1 MSRATERRQSWLDV
15 FADYPA
21 PANLALEDVRRNIG
35 VVDEC
40 LQDLWN
46 LGENI
51 FLAWTSRGERTLLLA
66 LPYYLLAEY
75 VSGARPIKGEPRPEE
90 YIGGLIS
97 GSKHL
102 AADELQGVADKLGVA
117 PQSVKL
123 PFRPDDGVGRDL
135 MSALVQRYGL
145 AYTRNRPVLLVDIV
159 GFSLFPAMEQ
169 VVLLQSLS
177 HSVNSAYSKLAARN
191 FRINFARSTTGD
203 GFYIWNRA
211 DTLEGSA
218 HLYTLMLLMLADNA
232 IAQSKARSR
241 SVPRLR
247 TAFHVGPHYEFYQSE
262 GLSPTRA
269 SYLVGEGTITLA
281 RRRATGATASIAIA
295 SPTSTASGTPCSTPR
310 SISTG
315 RRGTRFFSASAI
327 RRSRPWSST
336 RLCGRR
342 PCKDV
347 SACFTAGPAGANMQG
362 GERAFRGGGM
372 STADRIYQRTE
383 AGEKAWESRDPGV
396 PAEQRRIL
404 GLINGETHSDLLQNR
419 LRHYSAA

>member
-191 FRINFARSTTGD
+191 FRINFAQHD
-203 GFYIWNRA
+203 
-211 DTLEGSA
+211 
-218 HLYTLMLLMLADNA
+218 
-232 IAQSKARSR
+232 
-241 SVPRLR
+241 
-247 TAFHVGPHYEFYQSE
+247 
-262 GLSPTRA
+262 
-269 SYLVGEGTITLA
+269 
-281 RRRATGATASIAIA
+281 RRRVLYLEPRRYARGQRAPLHPDAADAGGQRHCAEQGALAHRAEA
-295 SPTSTASGTPCSTPR
+295 AHRVPCRPALRVLPVRRAQPDPR
-310 SISTG
+310 QLPGG
-315 RRGTRFFSASAI
+315 RGHHHPGPPAR
-327 RRSRPWSST
+327 
-336 RLCGRR
+336 
-342 PCKDV
+342 
-347 SACFTAGPAGANMQG
+347 AGHAGAG
-362 GERAFRGGGM
+362 A
-372 STADRIYQRTE
+372 
-383 AGEKAWESRDPGV
+383 AG
-396 PAEQRRIL
+396 
-404 GLINGETHSDLLQNR
+404 
-419 LRHYSAA
+419 

>member
-1 MSRATERRQSWLDV
+1 MSQATLPRQSWLDV

-21 PANLALEDVRRNIG
+21 PANLAFEEVRRNISII
-35 VVDEC
+35 DEC

-66 LPYYLLAEY
+66 LPYYLRGEY
-75 VSGARPIKGEPRPEE
+75 VSGPGPIEGEPRPEE
-90 YIGGLIS
+90 YVGGLIS
-97 GSKHL
+97 GPKPL
-102 AADELQGVADKLGVA
+102 GADELQGVADKLGVA

-123 PFRPDDGVGRDL
+123 PFLPDDGVGRDL

-159 GFSLFPAMEQ
+159 GFSLSPAMEQ

-218 HLYTLMLLMLADNA
+218 HLYTLMLLILADNA
-232 IAQSKARSR
+232 IAQSKARSP

-247 TAFHVGPHYEFYQSE
+247 TAFHAGPHYEFAQSE
-262 GLSPTRA
+262 GLTPTRPA
-269 SYLVGEGTITLA
+269 YLVGEVTITLA
-281 RRRATGATASIAIA
+281 R
-295 SPTSTASGTPCSTPR
+295 
-310 SISTG
+310 
-315 RRGTRFFSASAI
+315 
-327 RRSRPWSST
+327 
-336 RLCGRR
+336 LL
-342 PCKDV
+342 
-347 SACFTAGPAGANMQG
+347 
-362 GERAFRGGGM
+362 ERAM
-372 STADRIYQRTE
+372 
-383 AGEKAWESRDPGV
+383 PG
-396 PAEQRRIL
+396 QGRL
-404 GLINGETHSDLLQNR
+404 GDFNATRMVGT
-419 LRHYSAA
+419 

>member
-1 MSRATERRQSWLDV
+1 MSRATEHRQSWRDV

-21 PANLALEDVRRNIG
+21 PANLAPEAMRRNIG
-35 VVDEC
+35 IVDEC

-117 PQSVKL
+117 PQSVRL
-123 PFRPDDGVGRDL
+123 PFRPNDGVGRDL

-232 IAQSKARSR
+232 IAQGKARSR
-241 SVPRLR
+241 TVPRLR
-247 TAFHVGPHYEFYQSE
+247 AAFHVGTTSST
-262 GLSPTRA
+262 SPRD
-269 SYLVGEGTITLA
+269 SA
-281 RRRATGATASIAIA
+281 R
-295 SPTSTASGTPCSTPR
+295 P
-310 SISTG
+310 
-315 RRGTRFFSASAI
+315 ASAI
-327 RRSRPWSST
+327 WWARSPLPWPACSSGPCPARCCSVISRRMWWQRRAARRCASAPSNSS
-336 RLCGRR
+336 
-342 PCKDV
+342 
-347 SACFTAGPAGANMQG
+347 SACA
-362 GERAFRGGGM
+362 
-372 STADRIYQRTE
+372 
-383 AGEKAWESRDPGV
+383 
-396 PAEQRRIL
+396 RRY
-404 GLINGETHSDLLQNR
+404 GN
-419 LRHYSAA
+419 

>member
-1 MSRATERRQSWLDV
+1 MASWLDV

-21 PANLALEDVRRNIG
+21 PANLAFEEVRRNIG
-35 VVDEC
+35 IVDER

-75 VSGARPIKGEPRPEE
+75 VSGARPIKGESRPEE

-123 PFRPDDGVGRDL
+123 AFRPDDGIGRDL

-241 SVPRLR
+241 TVPRLR
-247 TAFHVGPHYEFYQSE
+247 TAFHIGPHYEFYQSE
-262 GLSPTRA
+262 GLSPTRV
-269 SYLVGEGTITLA
+269 SYLVGEVTITLA
-281 RRRATGATASIAIA
+281 RLLGRAMPGQVLL
-295 SPTSTASGTPCSTPR
+295 GD
-310 SISTG
+310 
-315 RRGTRFFSASAI
+315 FE
-327 RRSRPWSST
+327 
-336 RLCGRR
+336 
-342 PCKDV
+342 
-347 SACFTAGPAGANMQG
+347 ANVMAETG
-362 GERAFRGGGM
+362 GETLRLGTVEFVERMRAAVWKLSGIRLAGEAVREIRCYLTGPQA
-372 STADRIYQRTE
+372 ADGTYGINRYRVSDKHGIKHALFNAKINIHRE
-383 AGEKAWESRDPGV
+383 AGDSIFLGIRNQAFEDLELDATLQQAVGKEKEPPR
-396 PAEQRRIL
+396 
-404 GLINGETHSDLLQNR
+404 
-419 LRHYSAA
+419 

>member
-75 VSGARPIKGEPRPEE
+75 VSGARPIKGEPHPEE

-123 PFRPDDGVGRDL
+123 SFRPDDGVGRDL

-211 DTLEGSA
+211 DRSEEHTSELQSPMYLVYRLILVKKNNDYSIILIPSLSSLDN
-218 HLYTLMLLMLADNA
+218 HSMLL
-232 IAQSKARSR
+232 
-241 SVPRLR
+241 
-247 TAFHVGPHYEFYQSE
+247 H
-262 GLSPTRA
+262 
-269 SYLVGEGTITLA
+269 
-281 RRRATGATASIAIA
+281 
-295 SPTSTASGTPCSTPR
+295 
-310 SISTG
+310 IS
-315 RRGTRFFSASAI
+315 
-327 RRSRPWSST
+327 
-336 RLCGRR
+336 
-342 PCKDV
+342 
-347 SACFTAGPAGANMQG
+347 
-362 GERAFRGGGM
+362 
-372 STADRIYQRTE
+372 
-383 AGEKAWESRDPGV
+383 
-396 PAEQRRIL
+396 
-404 GLINGETHSDLLQNR
+404 
-419 LRHYSAA
+419 

>member
-21 PANLALEDVRRNIG
+21 PANLAFEDVRRNIG
-35 VVDEC
+35 IVDEC

-90 YIGGLIS
+90 YVGGLIS

-102 AADELQGVADKLGVA
+102 GADELQ
-117 PQSVKL
+117 
-123 PFRPDDGVGRDL
+123 PDDGVGRDL

-177 HSVNSAYSKLAARN
+177 YSVNSAYSKLAARN

-203 GFYIWNRA
+203 GFYIWNRD

-241 SVPRLR
+241 TVPRLR

-262 GLSPTRA
+262 GLSPTRV
-269 SYLVGEGTITLA
+269 SYLVGEVTITLA
-281 RRRATGATASIAIA
+281 RLLERAMPGQVLLGDFEARVMEET
-295 SPTSTASGTPCSTPR
+295 
-310 SISTG
+310 
-315 RRGTRFFSASAI
+315 
-327 RRSRPWSST
+327 
-336 RLCGRR
+336 
-342 PCKDV
+342 
-347 SACFTAGPAGANMQG
+347 G
-362 GERAFRGGGM
+362 GETLRLGTTEFVERMRAAVSKLSGIRLAGEAVREIRCYLTGPQALDG
-372 STADRIYQRTE
+372 SYGINRYRVADKHGIQHALFNAKINIHRE
-383 AGEKAWESRDPGV
+383 AGES
-396 PAEQRRIL
+396 IFL
-404 GLINGETHSDLLQNR
+404 GIRNQAFEDLELDATLPQ
-419 LRHYSAA
+419 AAL